1 MITREDVAKRAN
13 VSPTVVSYV
22 LNKSNYVSQEKR
34 EAVLKAVAELD
45 YIPNQ
50 IARSLLKKKSHQIAV
65 LRGNALNDMFNDL
78 LFNMEGIAYKHGY
91 TISLLTIMQDDNGRA
106 KDEYI
111 DELISRHFDAIFVA
125 NSSLTEKQ
133 LLKLKHYGV
142 PILLYPTKDYI
153 GIENEFSYLA
163 PDYRNGIKM
172 LIEMLIDCG
181 HTKIA
186 FVPNFLYPNVW
197 DHSNHRFDGYINAFA
212 ARGIPINVSYI
223 CKGGNRKIEQILESV
238 DRLFNPMITKEP
250 PTAIYVD
257 ESIIAG
263 KILKHLCE
271 RNIRVPDDVSLVSSS
286 DSTVAQILT
295 PRLTA
300 VGVDAHALA
309 EKAMEMLL
317 GIIEGHQPPGCFMPM
332 TLYKRESVRSLTE

>member
-22 LNKSNYVSQEKR
+22 LNNSNYVSKEKR
-34 EAVLKAVAELD
+34 EAVLKAVQELD

-78 LFNMEGIAYKHGY
+78 LFNMEGIAYKYGY
-91 TISLLTIMQDDNGRA
+91 YVSLLTIMQDENGRA
-106 KDEYI
+106 VDSYI

-133 LLKLKHYGV
+133 LRKLKRYGV

-153 GIENEFSYLA
+153 GIDNEFSYLA
-163 PDYRNGIKM
+163 PDYRSGIKT
-172 LIEMLIDCG
+172 LIEMLIDYG

-186 FVPNFLYPNVW
+186 FMPNLLYPNVW
-197 DHSNHRFDGYINAFA
+197 DQANHRFDGYVNAFA

-223 CKGGNRKIEQILESV
+223 CRGGNRSIDQILMQV
-238 DRLFNPMITKEP
+238 DRLFDPTKTKEP
-250 PTAIYVD
+250 PTALYCD
-257 ESIIAG
+257 ESIVAG
-263 KILKHLCE
+263 KIMKHLTGQG
-271 RNIRVPDDVSLVSSS
+271 IRVPEDVSLVSSS
-286 DSTVAQILT
+286 DSTIAQILT

-309 EKAMEMLL
+309 EKAMEMIVE
-317 GIIEGHQPPGCFMPM
+317 IIDGKQPKGCFMPM
-332 TLYKRESVRSLTE
+332 TLYERESVRSLK